1 MKETSGEKSLDNQ
14 LFKHMISNNWNAVV
28 FANMNNIIEYVNP
41 AACKLYGYEEHELI
55 GKTTDVFNS
64 KLTHN
69 TDDIVNSIK
78 EKGYWFGELIQ
89 RKKDNS
95 IFDALLSVQLIFNE
109 DHVPVGFASNSKDI
123 TLEIESSENL
133 KRIIEE
139 KEILL
144 RELHHR
150 VKNNL
155 ALIKSIL
162 SLQTEYYKNSACSEL
177 VENFKNRV
185 DAIATLHNTLYT
197 VDDLKEVN
205 LKPFIEDLC
214 KSLTESFKDTH
225 FNVKI
230 NLSID
235 NHIKSLAEAVPLGLI
250 INEVITNS
258 FKHAFIGDNNGLIRI
273 KLINE
278 GKNNAILLIQDNG
291 IGFDYKSLKNKS
303 LGLTLIHDLSD
314 QIEAKYTFENN
325 NGTQFILNI

>member
-155 ALIKSIL
+155 ALIL
-162 SLQTEYYKNSACSEL
+162 SK
-177 VENFKNRV
+177 V
-185 DAIATLHNTLYT
+185 
-197 VDDLKEVN
+197 
-205 LKPFIEDLC
+205 
-214 KSLTESFKDTH
+214 
-225 FNVKI
+225 
-230 NLSID
+230 
-235 NHIKSLAEAVPLGLI
+235 
-250 INEVITNS
+250 
-258 FKHAFIGDNNGLIRI
+258 
-273 KLINE
+273 
-278 GKNNAILLIQDNG
+278 
-291 IGFDYKSLKNKS
+291 
-303 LGLTLIHDLSD
+303 
-314 QIEAKYTFENN
+314 
-325 NGTQFILNI
+325 